1 MDEADRSPRPPL
13 NLMGE
18 GVLFYLAAIA
28 GSSLP
33 LCGHH
38 WTRLALALNLNALS
52 AIRVQGHGA
61 STPFGTVLDI
71 IAHFDAKRHFAEI
84 WRHSVGYPIQQGV
97 KVLSL
102 CRHSRIATQANSLLI
117 DDQSGLC
124 HAQNSEK
131 MSSEQ
136 FL

>member
-1 MDEADRSPRPPL
+1 MDEADRSPHPPL

-84 WRHSVGYPIQQGV
+84 WWNSIGYPIQQGA
-97 KVLSL
+97 KILSL
-102 CRHSRIATQANSLLI
+102 YRHYRIATQANSPLI
-117 DDQSGLC
+117 DDQSGFVPC
-124 HAQNSEK
+124 AKDRK

-136 FL
+136 LL

>member
-1 MDEADRSPRPPL
+1 MFFIDKAPAALLQILIQR
-13 NLMGE
+13 NLFTYFKGAPVE
-18 GVLFYLAAIA
+18 
-28 GSSLP
+28 
-33 LCGHH
+33 
-38 WTRLALALNLNALS
+38 NALS
-52 AIRVQGHGA
+52 AIRMQGHGA

-71 IAHFDAKRHFAEI
+71 IGHFDAKRHFAEI
-84 WRHSVGYPIQQGV
+84 WRHSVGYTIQQGG

-102 CRHSRIATQANSLLI
+102 YRHSRIATQANSPLI

-124 HAQNSEK
+124 HAQKSGK

>member
-1 MDEADRSPRPPL
+1 MDEADRSPRPPP

-38 WTRLALALNLNALS
+38 WTRLALALNLNVLS

-84 WRHSVGYPIQQGV
+84 WWNSVGYPIQQGA
-97 KVLSL
+97 KILSL
-102 CRHSRIATQANSLLI
+102 YRHSRIATQANSPLI
-117 DDQSGLC
+117 DDQSGFVPC
-124 HAQNSEK
+124 AKNRK

>member
-1 MDEADRSPRPPL
+1 MKPTAALRPPL

-18 GVLFYLAAIA
+18 GILFYLAAIA
-28 GSSLP
+28 WSSPP

-84 WRHSVGYPIQQGV
+84 WWNSVGYPIQQGA
-97 KVLSL
+97 KILSL
-102 CRHSRIATQANSLLI
+102 YRHSRIATQANSPLI

>member
-1 MDEADRSPRPPL
+1 
-13 NLMGE
+13 MGE

-84 WRHSVGYPIQQGV
+84 WRHPVGYPIQQDG
-97 KVLSL
+97 KILSL
-102 CRHSRIATQANSLLI
+102 YRHPRIATQANSPLI
-117 DDQSGLC
+117 DDQSGFVPC
-124 HAQNSEK
+124 AKDRK